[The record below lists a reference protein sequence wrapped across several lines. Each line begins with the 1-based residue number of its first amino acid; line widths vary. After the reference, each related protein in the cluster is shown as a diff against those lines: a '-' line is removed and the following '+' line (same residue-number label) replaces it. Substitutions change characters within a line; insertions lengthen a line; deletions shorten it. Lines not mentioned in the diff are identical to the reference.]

1 MNCPNCNT
9 PIEFPDNYKPLSA
22 WAYFGLT
29 LLFSVPI
36 VGFIFLIIFSISKGN
51 IHRRSF
57 ARSYWCSLIIVGVL
71 VAVIA
76 ALVFGAGLTMSDLMY
91 L

>member
-9 PIEFPDNYKPLSA
+9 PIEFPDNYKPLGA
-22 WAYFGLT
+22 WAYFGLSI
-29 LLFSVPI
+29 LFSIPI

-51 IHRRSF
+51 MHRRSF
-57 ARSYWCSLIIVGVL
+57 ARSYWCALIIVGVL

-76 ALVFGAGLTMSDLMY
+76 ALVLGAGLTMSDLMY